1 MFDPP
6 TQRYPK
12 KWKEM
17 SLDFKLMFVY
27 HGSMMV
33 LFIAGQNLSVS
44 QEILLTSFLVVVLVA
59 ISLRHRRLTNW
70 RWPPVRPSNVF
81 WALFGAVAIAF
92 FLFSATPLFPPSDHR
107 ILPWYLAGLGI
118 GVFGILTSLRVVD
131 ASEADFL
138 SHCRIIDQY
147 GREFER
153 PSELPQPKESEPN
166 WKKMIRGIYT
176 VVFLL
181 LWTVGVASFFFFGTA
196 FRSGSPIP
204 TATQAEPLTDHGK
217 TVYVT
222 RAEKQRINYFQLAS
236 GVGIPIILVSAVVLH
251 FLVGVK
257 LFPNAPTLSEYW
269 AKRNRPTSN
278 PPTAKPL

>member
-1 MFDPP
+1 MFDAP
-6 TQRYPK
+6 TERYPK

-33 LFIAGQNLSVS
+33 LFIAGQNLSVR
-44 QEILLTSFLVVVLVA
+44 QEIMLTSFLVVVLVA

-70 RWPPVRPSNVF
+70 RWPPVRPANAL
-81 WALFGAVAIAF
+81 WALFGTVAISF

-107 ILPWYLAGLGI
+107 VLPWYLAGLGI

-131 ASEADFL
+131 ASETDFV

-147 GREFER
+147 GREIER
-153 PSELPQPKESEPN
+153 TSGLPPSKESEPN
-166 WKKMIRGIYT
+166 WKKMIRGMYT

-181 LWTVGVASFFFFGTA
+181 LWTVGVASFLFFGTA
-196 FRSGSPIP
+196 FRSGSPMP
-204 TATQAEPLTDHGK
+204 TSTQAEPLRDHGK

-222 RAEKQRINYFQLAS
+222 RAEKQRIDYFQLAS
-236 GVGIPIILVSAVVLH
+236 GI
-251 FLVGVK
+251 
-257 LFPNAPTLSEYW
+257 
-269 AKRNRPTSN
+269 
-278 PPTAKPL
+278 